1 MARSC
6 CSMNQPLFNT
16 ELLSFILIQSCCLVF
31 LPFSLIQS
39 CCLVFLPFSLIQ
51 SCCLIV
57 ISMQYHYTPHQS
69 HMQICRIL
77 PPQYAEDKIFGRTRK
92 MCRRWRLCS
101 FPRVAVFR
109 PLYYPSLPAGSVWRR
124 LEILLLLAA
133 WASGGAICRVLA
145 QPFAGDERI
154 LQVCPPLLF
163 PFAVRDRAPRT
174 LTKLFVFGSEPSYN
188 ILVLPTNFDFVC
200 KNYWVYM
207 CTPMSYAASAP
218 APE

>member
-101 FPRVAVFR
+101 FPRVVVFGRRRLLLPQPSPGGPRERFLVDSLRGGPPSASSQILRRLRFSGAPQPLSLRYSTILHLPPAVCGGALR
-109 PLYYPSLPAGSVWRR
+109 SSCSLPARATSVPASCDPFFARIKSFCVSNFK
-124 LEILLLLAA
+124 EKNLLAFQ
-133 WASGGAICRVLA
+133 I
-145 QPFAGDERI
+145 
-154 LQVCPPLLF
+154 
-163 PFAVRDRAPRT
+163 
-174 LTKLFVFGSEPSYN
+174 
-188 ILVLPTNFDFVC
+188 
-200 KNYWVYM
+200 
-207 CTPMSYAASAP
+207 
-218 APE
+218 

>member
-92 MCRRWRLCS
+92 MCRRWQC
-101 FPRVAVFR
+101 VAAPWDSPPACCLGERRRHLSCLSPAFCR
-109 PLYYPSLPAGSVWRR
+109 RRAHPPGMPAPSLSFCCARR
-124 LEILLLLAA
+124 
-133 WASGGAICRVLA
+133 STPNPNKTICI
-145 QPFAGDERI
+145 RI
-154 LQVCPPLLF
+154 WTQLQYT
-163 PFAVRDRAPRT
+163 RIT
-174 LTKLFVFGSEPSYN
+174 Y
-188 ILVLPTNFDFVC
+188 
-200 KNYWVYM
+200 
-207 CTPMSYAASAP
+207 
-218 APE
+218 